1 MIIAQFKDG
10 KTVSANNYN
19 EFVELLAEHTQESVT
34 DNVEGAARR
43 SKIRDGSEIK
53 YSNTDEFVSELLR
66 VGAIKEIVVTS
77 NFK

>member
-10 KTVSANNYN
+10 NTIRVNDYN
-19 EFVELLAEHTQESVT
+19 EFVELLAEHTRESVT
-34 DNVEGAARR
+34 DNVEGVARR
-43 SKIRDGSEIK
+43 SKIWDGSEIK
-53 YSNTDEFVSELLR
+53 YCNIDEFVSELLR